1 MENQWTKG
9 YFLGYLLVGPRRGLE
24 IGEVCRQTAKES
36 IKMGS
41 QWEDKSKPHLNI
53 VFIGH
58 VDHGKSTTVGRL
70 LLDSGHIEQ
79 HVIDKN
85 EKMASDAGKAGFGLA
100 YVMDGLKEERARGI
114 TIDVAHKEFF
124 TPNYYYTVI
133 DAPGHRD
140 FVKNMITGASQAD
153 AAVLLCAANDGVN
166 AQTKEHAFLAR
177 VLGVKQ
183 LIVHVNKM
191 DISGVDWSEDKYKAA
206 CAEVNTLLKMA
217 GFKPDDV
224 PKIPASSLNGD
235 NVYNKSENCPWWSG
249 NEFNGK
255 KVTTLFEAIDAVQLP
270 DKPIDKP
277 LRLPIQDV
285 YKISGI
291 GTVPVGKI
299 ETGVLQAG
307 KTVMFNPS
315 QKSAEVKS
323 IEMHHTMVDKA
334 EPGDN
339 VGFNVRGLAA
349 TDIRRG
355 DVAGYTDNEPSFVRH
370 DETFVGQIQLMDI
383 PKAVS
388 VGYSPVFHAH
398 TAQVAVRF
406 QELLE
411 KTNKAGKE
419 ANPSFL
425 KTGDAC
431 LIRFQPTKPMA
442 IEEMSVFPELS
453 RFAIRDMGK
462 TVAAG
467 VCMKIEKK
475 A

>member
-1 MENQWTKG
+1 M
-9 YFLGYLLVGPRRGLE
+9 P
-24 IGEVCRQTAKES
+24 
-36 IKMGS
+36 S
-41 QWEDKSKPHLNI
+41 QWEDRSKPHRNI

-70 LLDSGHIEQ
+70 LLDSGHIEG
-79 HVIDKN
+79 HVIEKN
-85 EKMASDAGKAGFGLA
+85 EKLAAEAGKAGFGLA
-100 YVMDGLKEERARGI
+100 YVMDGLKEERERGI

-124 TPNYYYTVI
+124 TPDFYWTII

-153 AAVLLCAANDGVN
+153 TAVLLCAANDGVN
-166 AQTKEHAFLAR
+166 AQTKEHAFLAK
-177 VLGVKQ
+177 VLGVKG

-191 DISGVDWSEDKYKAA
+191 DISGVDWQEAKYKKA
-206 CAEVNTLLKMA
+206 CEEVSQLLRVA

-224 PKIPASSLNGD
+224 PMIPASSLNGD
-235 NVYNKSENCPWWSG
+235 NVFDKSDKCSWYKGP
-249 NEFNGK
+249 
-255 KVTTLFEAIDAVQLP
+255 TLFEAINATP
-270 DKPIDKP
+270 MPNKPSDKP

-299 ETGVLQAG
+299 ETGVLNVG
-307 KTVMFNPS
+307 KNVVFNPS
-315 QKSAEVKS
+315 QKSGEVKS
-323 IEMHHTMVDKA
+323 IEMHHTMVEKA

-349 TDIRRG
+349 DDIRRG
-355 DVAGYTDNEPSFVRH
+355 DVAGYSDNAPTFVRH

-388 VGYSPVFHAH
+388 VGYTPVFHAH
-398 TAQVAVRF
+398 TAQVAVKF
-406 QELLE
+406 MELLE
-411 KTNKAGKE
+411 KTTKGKKE

-425 KTGDAC
+425 KTGDGC

-442 IEEMSVFPELS
+442 IEQMDTFPELS

-467 VCMKIEKK
+467 VCLKIDTK
-475 A
+475 

>member
-1 MENQWTKG
+1 MDSNIP
-9 YFLGYLLVGPRRGLE
+9 LRSAGYL
-24 IGEVCRQTAKES
+24 EVYH
-36 IKMGS
+36 MGS

-53 VFIGH
+53 VFVGH

-85 EKMASDAGKAGFGLA
+85 EKLASEQGKAGFGLA
-100 YVMDGLKEERARGI
+100 YVMDGLKEERERGI
-114 TIDVAHKEFF
+114 TIDVAHKEFY
-124 TPNYYYTVI
+124 TPNYYFTVI

-140 FVKNMITGASQAD
+140 FVKNMITGTSQAD
-153 AAVLLCAANDGVN
+153 AAVLCVAANDGVN

-183 LIVHVNKM
+183 LIVNINKM
-191 DISGVDWSEDKYKAA
+191 DISGVDYSEDKYNAVKT
-206 CAEVNTLLKMA
+206 EVSNLLKMA
-217 GFKPDDV
+217 GFNPADV
-224 PKIPASSLNGD
+224 PMIAGSSFHGENIF
-235 NVYNKSENCPWWSG
+235 NKSDNMGWYKGP
-249 NEFNGK
+249 
-255 KVTTLFEAIDAVQLP
+255 TLFEAIDAISMP
-270 DKPIDKP
+270 PKPTDRP

-299 ETGVLQAG
+299 ETGVLTAG
-307 KTVMFNPS
+307 KTVVFNPS

-323 IEMHHTMVDKA
+323 IEMHHTTHAKA

-355 DVAGYTDNEPSFVRH
+355 DVAGYPENAPNYVRH

-383 PKAVS
+383 PKAIGA
-388 VGYSPVFHAH
+388 GYTPVFHCH
-398 TAQVAVRF
+398 TSQVAVRF
-406 QELLE
+406 VELLE
-411 KTNKAGKE
+411 NSKTKE
-419 ANPSFL
+419 ANPPFL
-425 KTGDAC
+425 KTGDAA
-431 LIRFQPTKPMA
+431 LVRFGPTKPMA
-442 IEEMSVFPELS
+442 IEQMDSFPELA

>member
-1 MENQWTKG
+1 M
-9 YFLGYLLVGPRRGLE
+9 P
-24 IGEVCRQTAKES
+24 
-36 IKMGS
+36 S
-41 QWEDKSKPHLNI
+41 QWEDKKKPHRNI
-53 VFIGH
+53 VFVGH

-70 LLDSGHIEQ
+70 LLDSGHIEE
-79 HVIDKN
+79 HVIEKN
-85 EKMASDAGKAGFGLA
+85 EKLAAEAGKAGFGLA
-100 YVMDGLKEERARGI
+100 YVMDGLKEERERGI

-124 TPNYYYTVI
+124 TPKYYWTII

-153 AAVLLCAANDGVN
+153 TAVLLCAANDGVN

-177 VLGVKQ
+177 VLGVKE

-191 DISGVDWSEDKYKAA
+191 DISGVDWAEDKYKAA
-206 CAEVNTLLKMA
+206 VDEVSQLLKTA
-217 GFKPDDV
+217 GFGAQLDKIPM
-224 PKIPASSLNGD
+224 IPASSLKGD
-235 NVYNKSENCPWWSG
+235 NVFKKSENTPWY
-249 NEFNGK
+249 NGP
-255 KVTTLFEAIDAVQLP
+255 TLFEAIDAAAMP
-270 DKPIDKP
+270 DKPLDKP

-299 ETGVLQAG
+299 ETGTLNTG
-307 KTVMFNPS
+307 KTVVFNPS

-349 TDIRRG
+349 VDIRRG
-355 DVAGYTDNEPSFVRH
+355 DVAGYSDSEPTFVRH

-388 VGYSPVFHAH
+388 VGYTPVFHAH

-411 KTNKAGKE
+411 KTNKNGKE

-425 KTGDAC
+425 KNGDAC

-442 IEEMSVFPELS
+442 IEQMDTFPELS

-467 VCMKIEKK
+467 VCLKIEKK
-475 A
+475 

>member
-1 MENQWTKG
+1 M
-9 YFLGYLLVGPRRGLE
+9 P
-24 IGEVCRQTAKES
+24 A
-36 IKMGS
+36 
-41 QWEDKSKPHLNI
+41 QWEDKNKPHRNI
-53 VFIGH
+53 VFVGH

-70 LLDSGHIEQ
+70 LLDSGHIEE
-79 HVIDKN
+79 HVIEKN
-85 EKMASDAGKAGFGLA
+85 EKLAAEAGKAGFGLA
-100 YVMDGLKEERARGI
+100 YVMDGLKEERERGI

-124 TPNYYYTVI
+124 TPKYYWTII

-153 AAVLLCAANDGVN
+153 TAVLLCAANDGVN
-166 AQTKEHAFLAR
+166 AQTKEHAFLAK
-177 VLGVKQ
+177 VLGVKE

-206 CAEVNTLLKMA
+206 VSEVTALLKMA
-217 GFKPDDV
+217 GFGSQIDNIPM
-224 PKIPASSLNGD
+224 IPASSLKGD
-235 NVYNKSENCPWWSG
+235 NVFEKSANTPWYNGP
-249 NEFNGK
+249 
-255 KVTTLFEAIDAVQLP
+255 TLFEAIDAAAMP
-270 DKPIDKP
+270 SKPLDKP

-299 ETGVLQAG
+299 ETGTLNSG
-307 KTVMFNPS
+307 KTVVFNPS

-323 IEMHHTMVDKA
+323 IEMHHTIVDKA

-349 TDIRRG
+349 DEIRRG
-355 DVAGYTDNEPSFVRH
+355 DVAGYTDSEPTFVRH

-388 VGYSPVFHAH
+388 VGYTPVFHAH
-398 TAQVAVRF
+398 TAQVAIKF
-406 QELLE
+406 QDLLE
-411 KTNKAGKE
+411 KTNKNGKE

-425 KTGDAC
+425 KNGDAC
-431 LIRFQPTKPMA
+431 LIRFQPTKPFA
-442 IEEMSVFPELS
+442 IEQMDTFPELS

-467 VCMKIEKK
+467 VCLKIEKK
-475 A
+475 

>member
-1 MENQWTKG
+1 
-9 YFLGYLLVGPRRGLE
+9 
-24 IGEVCRQTAKES
+24 
-36 IKMGS
+36 MGS
-41 QWEDKSKPHLNI
+41 QWEDKNKPHLNI

-70 LLDSGHIEQ
+70 LLDSGHIEG
-79 HVIDKN
+79 HVIEKN
-85 EKMASDAGKAGFGLA
+85 EKLAAESGKAGFGLA
-100 YVMDGLKEERARGI
+100 YVMDGLKEERERGI

-124 TPNYYYTVI
+124 TPNYYWTVI

-166 AQTKEHAFLAR
+166 AQTKEHAFLAK

-206 CAEVNTLLKMA
+206 CTEVGTLLKMA
-217 GFKPDDV
+217 GFKPDDI
-224 PKIPASSLNGD
+224 PMIPASSLNGD
-235 NVYNKSENCPWWSG
+235 NVFTKSDKCPWY
-249 NEFNGK
+249 NGP
-255 KVTTLFEAIDAVQLP
+255 TLFEAIDKITMP
-270 DKPIDKP
+270 DKPINKP

-299 ETGVLQAG
+299 ETGTLNVG
-307 KTVMFNPS
+307 KTVIFNPS

-323 IEMHHTMVDKA
+323 IEMHHTMVPKA

-339 VGFNVRGLAA
+339 VGFNVRGLAQV
-349 TDIRRG
+349 DIRRG
-355 DVAGYTDNEPSFVRH
+355 DVAGYADSEPMFVRH

-388 VGYSPVFHAH
+388 VGYTPVFHAH

-406 QELLE
+406 LELLE
-411 KTNKAGKE
+411 KTNKSGKE

-431 LIRFQPTKPMA
+431 LIRFQPNKPMA
-442 IEEMSVFPELS
+442 IEQMDTFPELS

-467 VCMKIEKK
+467 VCLKIDKK
-475 A
+475 

>member
-1 MENQWTKG
+1 
-9 YFLGYLLVGPRRGLE
+9 
-24 IGEVCRQTAKES
+24 
-36 IKMGS
+36 MGS

-70 LLDSGHIEQ
+70 LLDSGHIEG
-79 HVIDKN
+79 HVIEKN
-85 EKMASDAGKAGFGLA
+85 EKLAAESGKAGFGLA
-100 YVMDGLKEERARGI
+100 YVMDGLKEERERGI

-124 TPNYYYTVI
+124 TPNYYWTVI

-166 AQTKEHAFLAR
+166 AQTKEHAFLAK

-206 CAEVNTLLKMA
+206 CAEVGTLLKMA
-217 GFKPDDV
+217 GFKPDDI
-224 PKIPASSLNGD
+224 PMIPASSLNGD
-235 NVYNKSENCPWWSG
+235 NVFTKSDNCPWYKG
-249 NEFNGK
+249 P
-255 KVTTLFEAIDAVQLP
+255 TLFEAIDKITMP
-270 DKPIDKP
+270 EKPINKP

-299 ETGVLQAG
+299 ETGTLNVG
-307 KTVMFNPS
+307 KTVIFNPS

-323 IEMHHTMVDKA
+323 IEMHHTMVPKA

-339 VGFNVRGLAA
+339 VGFNVRGLAQV
-349 TDIRRG
+349 DIRRG
-355 DVAGYTDNEPSFVRH
+355 DVAGYADSEPMFVRH

-388 VGYSPVFHAH
+388 VGYTPVFHAH

-406 QELLE
+406 LELLE
-411 KTNKAGKE
+411 KTNKSGKE

-431 LIRFQPTKPMA
+431 LIRFQPNKPMA
-442 IEEMSVFPELS
+442 IEQMDTFPELS

-467 VCMKIEKK
+467 VCLKIDKK
-475 A
+475 

>member
-1 MENQWTKG
+1 
-9 YFLGYLLVGPRRGLE
+9 
-24 IGEVCRQTAKES
+24 
-36 IKMGS
+36 MGS

-70 LLDSGHIEQ
+70 LLDSGHIEA
-79 HVIDKN
+79 HVIEKN
-85 EKMASDAGKAGFGLA
+85 EKLAAESGKAGFGLA
-100 YVMDGLKEERARGI
+100 YVMDGLKEERERGI
-114 TIDVAHKEFF
+114 TIDVAHKEFY

-140 FVKNMITGASQAD
+140 FVKNMITGTSQAD
-153 AAVLLCAANDGVN
+153 AAVLCVAANDGIN
-166 AQTKEHAFLAR
+166 AQTKEHTFLAK

-183 LIVHVNKM
+183 IIINVNKM
-191 DISGVDWSEDKYKAA
+191 DISGVDWKEERYK
-206 CAEVNTLLKMA
+206 EVVEEVSGLMKMA
-217 GFKPDDV
+217 GFNPADV
-224 PKIPASSLNGD
+224 HFIPGSAFHGD
-235 NVYNKSENCPWWSG
+235 NIFNKSENTPWY
-249 NEFNGK
+249 NGP
-255 KVTTLFEAIDAVQLP
+255 TLFEAIDGVDMP
-270 DKPIDKP
+270 PKPTDKP
-277 LRLPIQDV
+277 LRMPIQDV

-299 ETGVLQAG
+299 ETGILNAG
-307 KTVMFNPS
+307 KTVVFNPS

-323 IEMHHTMVDKA
+323 IEMHHTNVDKA

-339 VGFNVRGLAA
+339 VGFNVRGLSA

-355 DVAGYTDNEPSFVRH
+355 DVAGYGDSEPMFVRH

-388 VGYSPVFHAH
+388 IGYTPVFHAH

-411 KTNKAGKE
+411 KTSKGQKE
-419 ANPSFL
+419 ANPSFIR
-425 KTGDAC
+425 TGDAC

-442 IEEMSVFPELS
+442 IEQMDTFPELA

-475 A
+475 

>member
-1 MENQWTKG
+1 
-9 YFLGYLLVGPRRGLE
+9 
-24 IGEVCRQTAKES
+24 
-36 IKMGS
+36 MGS

-53 VFIGH
+53 VFVGH

-70 LLDSGHIEQ
+70 LLDSGHIEE
-79 HVIDKN
+79 HVIEKN
-85 EKMASDAGKAGFGLA
+85 EKLAAESGKAGFGLA

-114 TIDVAHKEFF
+114 TIDVAHKEFY
-124 TPNYYYTVI
+124 TPNYYFTVI

-140 FVKNMITGASQAD
+140 FVKNMITGTSQAD
-153 AAVLLCAANDGVN
+153 AAVLNVAANDGVN

-183 LIVHVNKM
+183 LIVNINKM
-191 DISGVDWSEDKYKAA
+191 DISGVDWSQDKYNSVVT
-206 CAEVNTLLKMA
+206 EVTNLLKMA
-217 GFKPDDV
+217 GFQTDDIPFV
-224 PKIPASSLNGD
+224 PCSAFDGD
-235 NVYNKSENCPWWSG
+235 NVFNKSDNTPWYSG
-249 NEFNGK
+249 P
-255 KVTTLFEAIDAVQLP
+255 TLFEAIDAIQMP
-270 DKPIDKP
+270 PKPTDRP

-299 ETGVLQAG
+299 ETGILNAG
-307 KTVMFNPS
+307 KTVVFNPS
-315 QKSAEVKS
+315 QQSAEVKS

-339 VGFNVRGLAA
+339 VGFNVRGLSA

-355 DVAGYTDNEPSFVRH
+355 DVAGYQDSAPMFVRH

-383 PKAVS
+383 PKAIGT
-388 VGYSPVFHAH
+388 GYTPVFHCH
-398 TAQVAVRF
+398 TSQVAVRF
-406 QELLE
+406 IDLLE
-411 KTNKAGKE
+411 KTSKGQKE
-419 ANPSFL
+419 ANPAFL

-431 LIRFQPTKPMA
+431 LVRFGPTKPMA
-442 IEEMSVFPELS
+442 IEQMEDFPELA

-475 A
+475 

>member
-1 MENQWTKG
+1 
-9 YFLGYLLVGPRRGLE
+9 
-24 IGEVCRQTAKES
+24 
-36 IKMGS
+36 MGS

-70 LLDSGHIEQ
+70 LLDSGHIEG
-79 HVIDKN
+79 HVIEKN
-85 EKMASDAGKAGFGLA
+85 EKLAAESGKAGFGLA
-100 YVMDGLKEERARGI
+100 YVMDGLKEERERGI

-124 TPNYYYTVI
+124 TPNYYWTVI

-140 FVKNMITGASQAD
+140 FVKNMITGASHAD

-166 AQTKEHAFLAR
+166 AQTKEHAFLAK

-183 LIVHVNKM
+183 IIVHVNKM
-191 DISGVDWSEDKYKAA
+191 DISGVDWSEDKYKSA
-206 CAEVNTLLKMA
+206 CAEVGNLLKMA
-217 GFKPDDV
+217 GFKPDDI
-224 PKIPASSLNGD
+224 PMIPASSLNGD
-235 NVYNKSENCPWWSG
+235 NVFNKSDKCPWYSG
-249 NEFNGK
+249 P
-255 KVTTLFEAIDAVQLP
+255 TLFEAIDKISMP
-270 DKPIDKP
+270 NKPINKP

-299 ETGVLQAG
+299 ETGTLNVG
-307 KTVMFNPS
+307 KTVVFNPS

-323 IEMHHTMVDKA
+323 IEMHHTMVPKA

-339 VGFNVRGLAA
+339 VGFNVRGLAQV
-349 TDIRRG
+349 DIRRG
-355 DVAGYTDNEPSFVRH
+355 DVAGYADNEPMFVRH

-388 VGYSPVFHAH
+388 VGYTPVFHAH

-406 QELLE
+406 LELLE
-411 KTNKAGKE
+411 KTNKSGKE

-431 LIRFQPTKPMA
+431 LIRFQPNKPMA
-442 IEEMSVFPELS
+442 IEQMDTFPELS

-467 VCMKIEKK
+467 VCLKIDKK
-475 A
+475 

>member
-1 MENQWTKG
+1 MPSE
-9 YFLGYLLVGPRRGLE
+9 
-24 IGEVCRQTAKES
+24 
-36 IKMGS
+36 
-41 QWEDKSKPHLNI
+41 WEDKSKPHRNI

-70 LLDSGHIEQ
+70 LLDSGHIDQ

-85 EKMASDAGKAGFGLA
+85 EKLAAESGKAGFGLA
-100 YVMDGLKEERARGI
+100 YVMDGLKEERERGI

-124 TPNYYYTVI
+124 TPKWYWTII

-153 AAVLLCAANDGVN
+153 TAVLLCAANDGVN
-166 AQTKEHAFLAR
+166 AQTREHAFLAK
-177 VLGVKQ
+177 VLGVSG

-191 DISGVDWSEDKYKAA
+191 DISGVDWSEEKYKSA
-206 CAEVNTLLKMA
+206 CSQVSDLLKRA

-224 PKIPASSLNGD
+224 PMIPASSLNGD
-235 NVYNKSENCPWWSG
+235 NVFKKSDKCPWY
-249 NEFNGK
+249 NGP
-255 KVTTLFEAIDAVQLP
+255 TLFEAIDAMAEP
-270 DKPIDKP
+270 NKPVDKP

-285 YKISGI
+285 YKIGGI

-299 ETGVLQAG
+299 ETGTLNTG
-307 KTVMFNPS
+307 KTVVFNPS

-323 IEMHHTMVDKA
+323 IEMHHTIVPSA
-334 EPGDN
+334 GPGDN
-339 VGFNVRGLAA
+339 VGFNVRGLAT

-355 DVAGYTDNEPSFVRH
+355 DVAGYADSAPTFVRH

-383 PKAVS
+383 PKVVS
-388 VGYSPVFHAH
+388 VGYTPVFHAH
-398 TAQVAVRF
+398 TAQVAVKF
-406 QELLE
+406 MELLE
-411 KTNKAGKE
+411 KTSKAGKE
-419 ANPSFL
+419 PNPSFL

-442 IEEMSVFPELS
+442 IEQMDTFPELS

-467 VCMKIEKK
+467 VCLKIEKK
-475 A
+475 

>member
-1 MENQWTKG
+1 
-9 YFLGYLLVGPRRGLE
+9 
-24 IGEVCRQTAKES
+24 
-36 IKMGS
+36 MGS

-70 LLDSGHIEQ
+70 LLDSGHIEA
-79 HVIDKN
+79 HVI
-85 EKMASDAGKAGFGLA
+85 EKFEKEASDRGKAGFGFA
-100 YVMDGLKEERARGI
+100 YVMDGLKEERERGI

-124 TPNYYYTVI
+124 TPNFYWTII

-140 FVKNMITGASQAD
+140 FVKNMITGTSQAD

-191 DISGVDWSEDKYKAA
+191 DIGGVDWNQDKYTST
-206 CAEVNTLLKMA
+206 CEEVSALLKMA
-217 GFKPDDV
+217 GFNPADV
-224 PKIPASSLNGD
+224 PMIPASSLDGD
-235 NVYNKSENCPWWSG
+235 NVFNKSDKTPWYKG
-249 NEFNGK
+249 P
-255 KVTTLFEAIDAVQLP
+255 TLFEAIDAMQMP
-270 DKPIDKP
+270 DKPLNKP

-299 ETGVLQAG
+299 ETGTLHAG
-307 KTVMFNPS
+307 KTVVFNPS

-323 IEMHHTMVDKA
+323 IEMHHTNVPKA

-355 DVAGYTDNEPSFVRH
+355 DVAGYTDNEPTFVRH
-370 DETFVGQIQLMDI
+370 DETFIGQIQLMDI

-398 TAQVAVRF
+398 TAQVAIRF
-406 QELLE
+406 LELLE
-411 KTNKAGKE
+411 KTNKNGKE

-442 IEEMSVFPELS
+442 IEQMDTFPELS

-467 VCMKIEKK
+467 VCIKIEKK
-475 A
+475 KK

>member
-1 MENQWTKG
+1 
-9 YFLGYLLVGPRRGLE
+9 
-24 IGEVCRQTAKES
+24 
-36 IKMGS
+36 MGS
-41 QWEDKSKPHLNI
+41 QWEDKNKPHLNI

-70 LLDSGHIEQ
+70 LLDSGHIEG
-79 HVIDKN
+79 HVIEKN
-85 EKMASDAGKAGFGLA
+85 EKLAAESGKAGFGLA
-100 YVMDGLKEERARGI
+100 YVMDGLKEERERGI
-114 TIDVAHKEFF
+114 TIDVAHKEFY
-124 TPNYYYTVI
+124 TPNYYWTVI

-166 AQTKEHAFLAR
+166 AQTKEHAFLAK

-206 CAEVNTLLKMA
+206 CTEVGNLLKMA

-224 PKIPASSLNGD
+224 PMIPASSLNGD
-235 NVYNKSENCPWWSG
+235 NVFNKSDNCPWY
-249 NEFNGK
+249 NGP
-255 KVTTLFEAIDAVQLP
+255 TLFEAIDKITMP
-270 DKPIDKP
+270 SKPINKP

-299 ETGVLQAG
+299 ETGTLNVG
-307 KTVMFNPS
+307 KTVVFNPS
-315 QKSAEVKS
+315 MKSAEVKS
-323 IEMHHTMVDKA
+323 IEMHHTMVEKA

-339 VGFNVRGLAA
+339 VGFNCRGLAQQ
-349 TDIRRG
+349 DIRRG
-355 DVAGYTDNEPSFVRH
+355 DVAGYTDNEPMFVRH

-388 VGYSPVFHAH
+388 VGYTPVFHAH

-411 KTNKAGKE
+411 KTNRAGKE

-431 LIRFQPTKPMA
+431 LIRFQPNKPMA
-442 IEEMSVFPELS
+442 IEQMDTFPELS

-467 VCMKIEKK
+467 VCLKIEKK

>member
-1 MENQWTKG
+1 
-9 YFLGYLLVGPRRGLE
+9 
-24 IGEVCRQTAKES
+24 
-36 IKMGS
+36 MGS
-41 QWEDKSKPHLNI
+41 QWEDKSKPHLNV
-53 VFIGH
+53 VFVGH

-79 HVIDKN
+79 HVIDGF
-85 EKMASDAGKAGFGLA
+85 EKEAKERGKAGFGFA
-100 YVMDGLKEERARGI
+100 YVMDGLKEERERGI

-124 TPNYYYTVI
+124 TPNFYWTVI

-140 FVKNMITGASQAD
+140 FVKNMITGTSQAD
-153 AAVLLCAANDGVN
+153 AAVLCVAANDGVN
-166 AQTKEHAFLAR
+166 AQTKEHTFLAR

-183 LIVHVNKM
+183 LIVNVNKM
-191 DISGVDWSEDKYKAA
+191 DISGVSWSEDRYNEVV
-206 CAEVNTLLKMA
+206 AEVSGLLKMA
-217 GFKPDDV
+217 GFNPADV
-224 PKIPASSLNGD
+224 TFIPASSLNGD
-235 NVYNKSENCPWWSG
+235 NIFNKSDNSPWYSG
-249 NEFNGK
+249 P
-255 KVTTLFEAIDAVQLP
+255 TLFEAIDALTMP
-270 DKPIDKP
+270 SKPVDKP

-299 ETGVLQAG
+299 ETGILHAG

-315 QKSAEVKS
+315 QKAAEVKS
-323 IEMHHTMVDKA
+323 IEMHHTEVAKA

-370 DETFVGQIQLMDI
+370 DETFVGNIQLMDI
-383 PKAVS
+383 PKAIGA
-388 VGYSPVFHAH
+388 GYTPVFHAH

-406 QELLE
+406 VELLE
-411 KTNKAGKE
+411 KTSKGEKT
-419 ANPSFL
+419 ANPDFL
-425 KTGDAC
+425 ITGDAC
-431 LIRFQPTKPMA
+431 LVRFQPTKPMA
-442 IEEMSVFPELS
+442 IEQMDKFPELS

-467 VCMKIEKK
+467 VCMKIDKK
-475 A
+475 

>member
-1 MENQWTKG
+1 M
-9 YFLGYLLVGPRRGLE
+9 P
-24 IGEVCRQTAKES
+24 
-36 IKMGS
+36 S
-41 QWEDKSKPHLNI
+41 QWEDRSKPHRNI

-70 LLDSGHIEQ
+70 LLDSGHIEE
-79 HVIDKN
+79 HVIEKN
-85 EKMASDAGKAGFGLA
+85 EKLAAESGKAGFGLA
-100 YVMDGLKEERARGI
+100 YVMDGLKEERERGI

-124 TPNYYYTVI
+124 TPDYYWTII

-153 AAVLLCAANDGVN
+153 TAVLLCAANDGVN
-166 AQTKEHAFLAR
+166 AQTKEHAFLAK
-177 VLGVKQ
+177 VLGVKG

-191 DISGVDWSEDKYKAA
+191 DISGVDWTEEKYNNA
-206 CAEVNTLLKMA
+206 CKEVSQLLRMA

-224 PKIPASSLNGD
+224 PMIPASSLNGD
-235 NVYNKSENCPWWSG
+235 NVYNKSDKCPRYKG
-249 NEFNGK
+249 P
-255 KVTTLFEAIDAVQLP
+255 TLFEAINATP
-270 DKPIDKP
+270 MPSKPSDKA

-299 ETGVLQAG
+299 ETGVLNVG
-307 KTVMFNPS
+307 KNVVFNPS
-315 QKSAEVKS
+315 MKGGEVKS

-349 TDIRRG
+349 DDIRRG
-355 DVAGYTDNEPSFVRH
+355 DVAGYSDNEPTFVRH
-370 DETFVGQIQLMDI
+370 DEHFVGQIQLMDI

-388 VGYSPVFHAH
+388 VGYTPVFHAH
-398 TAQVAVRF
+398 TAQVAVKF
-406 QELLE
+406 MDLLE
-411 KTNKAGKE
+411 KTNKSGKE

-431 LIRFQPTKPMA
+431 LIRFQPTKPLA
-442 IEEMSVFPELS
+442 IEQMDTFPELS

-467 VCMKIEKK
+467 VCLKIEKK
-475 A
+475 

>member
-1 MENQWTKG
+1 
-9 YFLGYLLVGPRRGLE
+9 
-24 IGEVCRQTAKES
+24 
-36 IKMGS
+36 
-41 QWEDKSKPHLNI
+41 
-53 VFIGH
+53 
-58 VDHGKSTTVGRL
+58 
-70 LLDSGHIEQ
+70 LDTGHIEG
-79 HVIDKN
+79 HVVEKN
-85 EKMASDAGKAGFGLA
+85 EKLAAESGKAGFGLA
-100 YVMDGLKEERARGI
+100 YVMDGLKEERERGI

-124 TPNYYYTVI
+124 TPSYYWTVI

-177 VLGVKQ
+177 VLGVTQ

-191 DISGVDWSEDKYKAA
+191 DISGVDWSEDKYNQA
-206 CAEVNTLLKMA
+206 CKEVSALLKMA
-217 GFKPDDV
+217 GFKPDDI
-224 PKIPASSLNGD
+224 PMIPASSLNGD
-235 NVYNKSENCPWWSG
+235 NVYHNTSKEKCPWYKG
-249 NEFNGK
+249 P
-255 KVTTLFEAIDAVQLP
+255 TLFEAIDAIKMP
-270 DKPIDKP
+270 KKPINKP

-299 ETGVLQAG
+299 ETGTLNVG
-307 KTVMFNPS
+307 KNVVFNPS
-315 QKSAEVKS
+315 QKSGEVKS
-323 IEMHHTMVDKA
+323 IEMHHTMVPKA

-349 TDIRRG
+349 VDIRRG
-355 DVAGYTDNEPSFVRH
+355 DVAGYADSAPTFVRH
-370 DETFVGQIQLMDI
+370 DESFVGQIQLMDI

-388 VGYSPVFHAH
+388 VGYTPVFHAH
-398 TAQVAVRF
+398 TAQVAIRF
-406 QELLE
+406 LELLE
-411 KTNKAGKE
+411 KTNKNGKE

-431 LIRFQPTKPMA
+431 LIRFQPTKPFA
-442 IEEMSVFPELS
+442 IEQMDTFPELS

-467 VCMKIEKK
+467 VCLKIDKK
-475 A
+475 